1 MKRII
6 LFWVICCFSILGNG
20 VVGMASDLKQEKIYI
35 HIDKPFYL
43 TGDTIWMKGYLV
55 DAKTHKEQ
63 DVQSRF
69 MYVELID
76 NKNKVLLRKKLKE
89 ENGIYRNFFSLESD
103 IPEGQYMLRGYTN
116 YMRNGDEAFFF
127 TKQISVCEGLNSLL
141 VLKVRYKANGGKRH
155 MVVTLLRRNGEP
167 YAGKQVEY
175 MVRTKTYKP

>member
-1 MKRII
+1 MGYMLFFNFGKRCG
-6 LFWVICCFSILGNG
+6 WNG
-20 VVGMASDLKQEKIYI
+20 FRFETGKIYI

-89 ENGIYRNFFSLESD
+89 ENGIYRNFFHWKVIFLKDSICYGVIQIICVMGMRLSF
-103 IPEGQYMLRGYTN
+103 YKTN
-116 YMRNGDEAFFF
+116 ICM
-127 TKQISVCEGLNSLL
+127 
-141 VLKVRYKANGGKRH
+141 
-155 MVVTLLRRNGEP
+155 
-167 YAGKQVEY
+167 
-175 MVRTKTYKP
+175 

>member
-89 ENGIYRNFFSLESD
+89 ENGIYRNFFHWKVIFLKDS
-103 IPEGQYMLRGYTN
+103 ICYGVIQIICVMG
-116 YMRNGDEAFFF
+116 MRLSFLQN
-127 TKQISVCEGLNSLL
+127 KYLY
-141 VLKVRYKANGGKRH
+141 VRA
-155 MVVTLLRRNGEP
+155 
-167 YAGKQVEY
+167 
-175 MVRTKTYKP
+175 